1 MAGSSP
7 RRIRPRGKWALSPWQ
22 IAAIVAVFFV
32 PVVGDVLALALFLKW
47 SALR

>member
-1 MAGSSP
+1 MAAFIP
-7 RRIRPRGKWALSPWQ
+7 RRNPFRGKWRLKPWQ

-47 SALR
+47 TAFK